1 VKISVLIATRNR
13 AEPLLRC
20 LESVAGQRL
29 RAHEIVV
36 LDDASDEFSVSD
48 MLAKAGV
55 RDVRVVRSDVLL
67 GVAAGRNRLYS
78 EASGDVFFVLDDD
91 AFFDDA
97 NCLTRVREILEAQPK
112 TGIVAARIIDH
123 RDPRPRVLA
132 PFPQHRRRRD
142 THITERAQLVS
153 YFLGGAHAIRREVYE
168 RTGGYHEDFVFGE
181 EELDLSFRA
190 IRAGYEITYS
200 PSVVVQHHPMPSVL
214 RANGRPR
221 SELFYHVRNRL
232 FLAKQYLP
240 AAYIVPYLSI
250 WLGRYAFAAVRGGH
264 VGDFLGGLFSGLR
277 RLEGHRRTP
286 LEADVLSYLRRNHG
300 RLWF

>member
-20 LESVAGQRL
+20 LESVVAQRVQ
-29 RAHEIVV
+29 AHEIVV
-36 LDDASDEFSVSD
+36 LDDASDAFRVSD
-48 MLAKAGV
+48 VLAKAGV
-55 RDVRVVRSDVLL
+55 RDVRVVRSDVPL
-67 GVAAGRNRLYS
+67 GVAAGRNRLYR

-91 AFFDDA
+91 AFFEDA
-97 NCLTRVREILEAQPK
+97 NALAKVREILEAQRN
-112 TGIVAARIIDH
+112 TGIVAARIVDH
-123 RDPRPRVLA
+123 RYTQPRVLA
-132 PFPQHRRRRD
+132 PFPRHKRRRVP
-142 THITERAQLVS
+142 HLTEEAQSVS

-181 EELDLSFRA
+181 EELDLSFHA
-190 IRAGYEITYS
+190 IREGYEITYA
-200 PSVVVQHHPMPSVL
+200 PAIVIQHHPMPSVL
-214 RANGRPR
+214 RADGRPR

-250 WLGRYAFAAVRGGH
+250 WLGRYAVAAARAGNM
-264 VGDFLGGLFSGLR
+264 GDFLRGLYSGLS
-277 RLEGHRRTP
+277 RLGRHRRTP
-286 LEADVLSYLRRNHG
+286 LKGDALSYLRRNHG